1 MRKKAA
7 PTPAAAYPS
16 LPTARWVPVA
26 DLRKNPDNPRTIRDH
41 AFEKLVTSLRTF
53 PEMLRLRPIVV
64 ASWAEPVILGGNMRY
79 EAAKV
84 AGLHAVPV
92 LAAEELT
99 PAQRRE
105 FVIRDN
111 VSGGE
116 WDWDALANGWD
127 AGELEAWGLELPMN
141 IMNPDSL
148 AEEFTLKDEEKANFI
163 NVTFHLAEEQNETI
177 QKALVLA
184 RKAPEFH
191 SLDKFQNENG
201 NGNALYLIVTSWL
214 ALKN

>member
-1 MRKKAA
+1 MPYLCEMRKKSPPASA
-7 PTPAAAYPS
+7 PAYPP
-16 LPTARWVPVA
+16 LPTARWVPLA

-53 PEMLRLRPIVV
+53 PEMLRLRPVV
-64 ASWAEPVILGGNMRY
+64 IASWAEPVILGGNMRY
-79 EAAKV
+79 EAAKI
-84 AGLHAVPV
+84 AGLQAVPV

-127 AGELEAWGLELPMN
+127 AGELEAWGLELPGA
-141 IMNPDSL
+141 PAAQAASEDTTPSAL
-148 AEEFTLKDEEKANFI
+148 
-163 NVTFHLAEEQNETI
+163 TFHLPPDQRERVEAALAHARAVPEIGRYDAEANPAEA
-177 QKALVLA
+177 ALL
-184 RKAPEFH
+184 
-191 SLDKFQNENG
+191 
-201 NGNALYLIVTSWL
+201 LICDQWTEEKSE
-214 ALKN
+214 